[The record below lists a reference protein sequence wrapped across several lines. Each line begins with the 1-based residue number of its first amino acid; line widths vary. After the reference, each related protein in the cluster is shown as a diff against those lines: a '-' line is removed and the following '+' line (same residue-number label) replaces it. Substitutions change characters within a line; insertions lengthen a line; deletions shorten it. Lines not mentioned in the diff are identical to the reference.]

1 MVSIVKEICIFMIV
15 AQAVLFFVPGSVYV
29 KYVRVLVGIM
39 MIMGITGPLFGLFLS
54 EDKKLEIG
62 QKIEALEAGI
72 RSEENVF
79 AVPDSRQDIY
89 RAVEQELKERLEA
102 GGGKYR
108 VLDAEVAED
117 KVVITVEEAESG
129 RERDFRD
136 EERQVTIQIEP
147 IRIGEENEKEAG
159 ALGQAVP
166 DSDILALKELY
177 GSRIGVAGENI
188 EIIFR

>member
-1 MVSIVKEICIFMIV
+1 MVSVVKEICIFMIV

-72 RSEENVF
+72 RSEESVF

-89 RAVEQELKERLEA
+89 RAVGQELKERLEA
-102 GGGKYR
+102 GGGKYH

-117 KVVITVEEAESG
+117 KVVVTVKEAESG

-159 ALGQAVP
+159 ASGQAVP

>member
-39 MIMGITGPLFGLFLS
+39 SIMGITGPLFGLFLS

-136 EERQVTIQIEP
+136 EEKQVTIQIEP
-147 IRIGEENEKEAG
+147 IRIGEENEKAAG